1 MAKGIRI
8 PVADPA
14 LGDLL
19 CGVQEHADWELPRPV
34 TRWRFEE
41 AIEQYKTRDRQLHEL
56 AERIRGETTCVLQ
69 DAPELHGLL
78 AALQKHYEW
87 RLHERPF
94 RHGSLEGCA
103 KERSEED
110 HELYDVAAL
119 ARLTASQRSPD
130 PGICLDGQSLEAVLA
145 GRKTV
150 MRYPI
155 ELNVHHKLLGS
166 HFRVNGGRN
175 GSYALWVLQG
185 EGSSELR
192 LVPSHRLKIISVEM
206 QLLGKADNHR
216 EARLEGFED
225 PIASVRAWWGRHGH
239 QIFKSSVWRYEF
251 EVISL

>member
-14 LGDLL
+14 LGELL

-34 TRWRFEE
+34 ARWRFEE
-41 AIEQYKTRDRQLHEL
+41 AIEQYKTRDRKLHGL
-56 AERIRGETTCVLQ
+56 AERIRGETTCIPW

-78 AALQKHYEW
+78 TALQKHSEW

-130 PGICLDGQSLEAVLA
+130 PGICLDAQSLEAVLA

-155 ELNVHHKLLGS
+155 ELNVHDKLLGS
-166 HFRVNGGRN
+166 HFRVKGGKG
-175 GSYALWVLQG
+175 GSYALWRLPS
-185 EGSSELR
+185 EGSSELQ
-192 LVPSHRLKIISVEM
+192 LVRSHRLKMISVEK
-206 QLLGKADNHR
+206 QPLGDADNYR

-225 PIASVRAWWGRHGH
+225 PITSVRDWWGRHGH
-239 QIFKSSVWRYEF
+239 QIFKWSVWRYEF